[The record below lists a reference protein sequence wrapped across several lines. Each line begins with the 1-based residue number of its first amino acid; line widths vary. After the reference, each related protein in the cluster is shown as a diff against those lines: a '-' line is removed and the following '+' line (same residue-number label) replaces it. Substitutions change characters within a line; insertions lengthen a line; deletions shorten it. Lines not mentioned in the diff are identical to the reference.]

1 MAGRRAL
8 FGSSTPAELRWEDA
22 SAVPSYEGAER
33 VLRFESRGPGGWFYR
48 AEGYGREIADVL
60 FWQVAAFSP
69 DMNPQWTRRPL
80 YLDVASGRALR
91 TPTIKTHA
99 RSFDD
104 AKRAAGLHA
113 ASVAAESARGPR
125 SAEQIAAELTPDE
138 RRFVAEAVAEGGR
151 VPEEFGTKSERGI
164 RARQTR
170 ILRSLEP
177 MGLFRGI
184 ALTPL
189 GFEVARI
196 LEAAR

>member
-1 MAGRRAL
+1 
-8 FGSSTPAELRWEDA
+8 
-22 SAVPSYEGAER
+22 
-33 VLRFESRGPGGWFYR
+33 LRFESRGPGGWFYR
-48 AEGYGREIADVL
+48 IEGYGREVVDVL
-60 FWQVAAFSP
+60 FWQAEAFSP
-69 DMNPQWTRRPL
+69 EMNPQWTRRPF

-99 RSFDD
+99 RSLDD
-104 AKRAAGLHA
+104 ARRAASLHA
-113 ASVAAESARGPR
+113 GSIAAEESRGPR

-170 ILRSLEP
+170 ILRSLQP

-196 LEAAR
+196 LEAR